1 MTGRKRTNS
10 ETENGDN
17 NETKKP
23 RVQKSLEAPFSFE
36 TERLENFVRIGRE
49 EALAGTASRPV
60 RVYCDGIYDMF
71 HAGHARQLK
80 QAKEAFPNVYLMV
93 GVVSDA
99 VTHKFKGRTVMTD
112 TERYEAIRHCKYADE
127 VVQNAPWIIDQEFL
141 DENQID
147 FVAHDDEPYTIG
159 SAEDAYGFVKKAGMF
174 LATQRTPGIS
184 TSDIICRIVKDYD
197 VYVRRNLRRGYKRKD
212 LNVGKLHETRIKVT
226 DFVDDCKQQL
236 TETRASLTDLVDEKS
251 ARINEFLR
259 KWFTPISEVISNAI
273 SPSQTPPQ
281 TTEDSED
288 EETPADLPGAPLDT
302 STEIH

>member
-10 ETENGDN
+10 ETDHSDN
-17 NETKKP
+17 NENKKP

-71 HAGHARQLK
+71 HAGKCYFYAPTIASLGHARQLK

-99 VTHKFKGRTVMTD
+99 VTHKFKGRTVMSD

-184 TSDIICRIVKDYD
+184 TS
-197 VYVRRNLRRGYKRKD
+197 
-212 LNVGKLHETRIKVT
+212 GK
-226 DFVDDCKQQL
+226 
-236 TETRASLTDLVDEKS
+236 SS
-251 ARINEFLR
+251 
-259 KWFTPISEVISNAI
+259 
-273 SPSQTPPQ
+273 
-281 TTEDSED
+281 
-288 EETPADLPGAPLDT
+288 
-302 STEIH
+302 